1 MLPAPSL
8 FFSWTLL
15 SLSLSF
21 FLSRGVPEGKYNRKV
36 LMPIQGERVRKTNK
50 EQSFGE
56 TLRRQGDKTRQSG
69 RLYAAP
75 GPRVAKM
82 QTRGK
87 DAVSV
92 ALRMHSYST
101 IAAENASMRWKAF

>member
-1 MLPAPSL
+1 
-8 FFSWTLL
+8 
-15 SLSLSF
+15 
-21 FLSRGVPEGKYNRKV
+21 
-36 LMPIQGERVRKTNK
+36 MPIQGERVRKTNK

-92 ALRMHSYST
+92 AYSYST
-101 IAAENASMRWKAF
+101 TAAENASSMRWKAF